1 MGSYPDSE
9 ESYARLHRAGW
20 TVGEVRAGAT
30 WLVRGSNGENA
41 LRAEGASSDEA
52 WHRAVRRV
60 V

>member
-1 MGSYPDSE
+1 MVNYPYSE
-9 ESYARLHRAGW
+9 ESYAHLHRSGW
-20 TVGEVRAGAT
+20 SVGEVRAGAI
-30 WLVRGSNGENA
+30 WLVTGTNGENA